1 MKQEELKS
9 RIEELKT
16 RDMRYVEHLEHLDLT
31 EKVSNVLNDTKAYI
45 KIARVL
51 GIEPDNNSMIF
62 HEIEEFIVEKFH
74 EMQEEMQEQNK
85 Y

>member
-1 MKQEELKS
+1 MK
-9 RIEELKT
+9 
-16 RDMRYVEHLEHLDLT
+16 HLEHEDLY
-31 EKVSNVLNDTKAYI
+31 EAVSHVLNDTKAYI

-51 GIEPDNNSMIF
+51 GIEPDNDSMIF

>member
-1 MKQEELKS
+1 
-9 RIEELKT
+9 
-16 RDMRYVEHLEHLDLT
+16 MRHLEHQDLT
-31 EKVSNVLNDTKAYI
+31 EAVSHVLNDTKAYT
-45 KIARVL
+45 KIGEVL